1 MSEKKSKSERL
12 YDLVEKR
19 TVVRKVRDPLD
30 EVIEEEERELA
41 REAKRLR
48 LQEIIERR
56 KREIEKLK
64 EESKEKSKGESEVL
78 SGVSPAMAAEL
89 AKLPEEQRKAVIETY
104 AMLKAAEKGKAGM
117 ELLLPLLIGF
127 VKANPQAK
135 QPDLVEY
142 AKVVNEQL
150 KTAMQLVESKKEK
163 EKEKKVEAAWNPVE
177 LIKTFGDII
186 AEKIEKPFQELIQ
199 RVQPAPSPFERILM
213 DDKLFERAK
222 ALGMFSGGVQT
233 EQKTPPEVLVEVE
246 KLRTEREMAIEKMRQ
261 EREMR
266 LQEMQ
271 LQHQRWL
278 AEQQLEQ
285 RKWEQI
291 GKLFEG
297 PIGKT
302 IQTIGAGAARKISGY
317 GGQQVSVTQV
327 TCPTCKKQFP
337 AFADAERVICPY
349 CNAVL
354 VKTGGEEGESAERAA
369 KEEEAKPKQ
378 KSKRK

>member
-64 EESKEKSKGESEVL
+64 GESKEKSKGEAL

-117 ELLLPLLIGF
+117 DLLLPLLIGF

-142 AKVVNEQL
+142 AKVMNEQL
-150 KTAMQLVESKKEK
+150 KTAMQLVESKKD
-163 EKEKKVEAAWNPVE
+163 KEKKAEAAWSPVE

-186 AEKIEKPFQELIQ
+186 AEKIERPFQELIQ

-222 ALGMFSGGVQT
+222 ALGMFGDRYSNS
-233 EQKTPPEVLVEVE
+233 PSP
-246 KLRTEREMAIEKMRQ
+246 
-261 EREMR
+261 
-266 LQEMQ
+266 
-271 LQHQRWL
+271 
-278 AEQQLEQ
+278 
-285 RKWEQI
+285 
-291 GKLFEG
+291 
-297 PIGKT
+297 
-302 IQTIGAGAARKISGY
+302 
-317 GGQQVSVTQV
+317 
-327 TCPTCKKQFP
+327 
-337 AFADAERVICPY
+337 
-349 CNAVL
+349 
-354 VKTGGEEGESAERAA
+354 
-369 KEEEAKPKQ
+369 
-378 KSKRK
+378 